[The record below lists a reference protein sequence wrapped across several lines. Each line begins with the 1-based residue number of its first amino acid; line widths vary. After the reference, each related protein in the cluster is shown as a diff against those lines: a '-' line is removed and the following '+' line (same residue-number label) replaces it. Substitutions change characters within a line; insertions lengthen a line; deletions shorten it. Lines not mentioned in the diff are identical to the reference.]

1 MKANQN
7 NNQPVNDI
15 VERIPELKKFIDMVA
30 EKQRE
35 FLIRK
40 REILKQRWEAYR
52 AADREACDMW
62 NNSPVRDHEWRMK
75 CEELFRKARALKPKT
90 DIALTD
96 ERIESEVQAWKRKE
110 TNLLNTRLTTEFGDV
125 VKTTLYVG
133 VDGNV
138 NGVFVGTKK
147 TAKIESIYA
156 GGYNIQCLH
165 TRILIHEK

>member
-7 NNQPVNDI
+7 NNQPVNNI

-35 FLIRK
+35 FLIRQ
-40 REILKQRWEAYR
+40 REILKKQWEAYY
-52 AADREACDMW
+52 AADREACDAW
-62 NNSPVRDHEWRMK
+62 NNSTLRDHDWRVK
-75 CEELFRKARALKPKT
+75 CDELFRKAHNMKPKRPV
-90 DIALTD
+90 LSD
-96 ERIESEVQAWKRKE
+96 ERIESEVEGWKRKE